1 MDPPIGYRS
10 YMSPL
15 LEFFLTSI
23 ALPSDTAG
31 TNSLSHHLRSEWMKH
46 AMTDPCLFHA
56 TLFSASASIDML
68 RGQQNTAVT
77 LYHQTWAIRLLN
89 ERLAQ
94 PEPVLTY
101 ATLGAVIPL
110 LYYNMVALDQDS
122 AVTHQ
127 RGLVKMLLATPKSV
141 RNDIGPLIAIVKIA
155 MLSFACIYGMQPTW
169 DCLDSES
176 VRPNSLLR
184 NVVSRAALGTG
195 RSVFQKQTM
204 DGILDVYEEVSRL
217 DQCVHADHTCNIHED
232 FERAHPLATSDLT
245 IPLTEPHNPLTSSER
260 LNACCYLSCHIFWKA
275 LQGRRRRQSPGEQTP
290 RPMDHYG
297 LIRELLKYLLQVE
310 PLYWIRNAPEAFTW
324 AAFTGAAAS
333 SQPDLR
339 ATFINHAATVITAID
354 GEDLTLIRQG
364 WRYFGLVKG
373 LEGNEDLRVGLDH

>member
-1 MDPPIGYRS
+1 
-10 YMSPL
+10 
-15 LEFFLTSI
+15 
-23 ALPSDTAG
+23 
-31 TNSLSHHLRSEWMKH
+31 
-46 AMTDPCLFHA
+46 
-56 TLFSASASIDML
+56 
-68 RGQQNTAVT
+68 
-77 LYHQTWAIRLLN
+77 
-89 ERLAQ
+89 
-94 PEPVLTY
+94 
-101 ATLGAVIPL
+101 
-110 LYYNMVALDQDS
+110 MVALDQDS
-122 AVTHQ
+122 AITHQ

-217 DQCVHADHTCNIHED
+217 DQCVHADHTRNTHEE
-232 FERAHPLATSDLT
+232 FERAHPLATSNLT
-245 IPLTEPHNPLTSSER
+245 IPLTELHNPLTSLER
-260 LNACCYLSCHIFWKA
+260 LNACCQLACRIFWNA
-275 LQGRRRRQSPGEQTP
+275 LRRRRGPRQSPGEQNLSPTGQD
-290 RPMDHYG
+290 R
-297 LIRELLKYLLQVE
+297 LIRELLHCLLQVE

-364 WRYFGLVKG
+364 WRYFGLMKG
-373 LEGNEDLRVGLDH
+373 LGENEGIDIDLDH

>member
-68 RGQQNTAVT
+68 RGQHNTAVA

-184 NVVSRAALGTG
+184 NVVSRVALGTG
-195 RSVFQKQTM
+195 RSVFQKQIM

-217 DQCVHADHTCNIHED
+217 EHCSNTHEE

-245 IPLTEPHNPLTSSER
+245 IPLSENIHDRLTPSER
-260 LNACCYLSCHIFWKA
+260 LNACCSLSCHIFWKA
-275 LQGRRRRQSPGEQTP
+275 LRGRRQRQSPGEQNPSPTDQD
-290 RPMDHYG
+290 R
-297 LIRELLKYLLQVE
+297 LIRELLHCLLQVE

-373 LEGNEDLRVGLDH
+373 LGGE